1 MSNKQSLFS
10 RKLKNKQIDI
20 HERIYNFVLRVLKLL
35 SSLKKTRLNLIIID
49 QCGRAVTSVGANDQE
64 ADACESKK
72 DFIAKYTIAK
82 KELKETNYWLR
93 LIADTNPGLSSR
105 MRNLH
110 QEGKEILLIVS
121 SIIRNAK
128 ANKQMTNVKC

>member
-1 MSNKQSLFS
+1 LFLAKARNKQMSNNTN
-10 RKLKNKQIDI
+10 RQIDI

-35 SSLKKTRLNLIIID
+35 ASLPKSSLNLIIID

-72 DFIAKYTIAK
+72 DFIAKYSLVK

-93 LIADTNPGLSSR
+93 LISDVNPTFRSNMGDIQ
-105 MRNLH
+105 
-110 QEGKEILLIVS
+110 QEGREILLVVS
-121 SIIRNAK
+121 SIIKNTKSGRK
-128 ANKQMTNVKC
+128 I

>member
-1 MSNKQSLFS
+1 MFLAKARNKQMSNNTN
-10 RKLKNKQIDI
+10 RQIDI

-35 SSLKKTRLNLIIID
+35 ASLPKSSLNLIIID

-72 DFIAKYTIAK
+72 DFIAKYSLVK

-93 LIADTNPGLSSR
+93 LISDVNPTFRSNMGDIQ
-105 MRNLH
+105 
-110 QEGKEILLIVS
+110 QEGREILLVVS
-121 SIIRNAK
+121 SIIKNTKSGRK
-128 ANKQMTNVKC
+128 I